1 MLGSF
6 PTLIVIGGVT
16 RMKQRVL
23 RLVPAVVL
31 CGAVVLL
38 SGCFLLPNDPPVATF
53 TSTPSEGRAPLS
65 VLFDATASRDPDG
78 VVTSYRW
85 TFGDKTSGGGM
96 TPTHIYAQPGT
107 YTVELTVGDRRQAT
121 DTATDEIVARAGTN
135 YAIIMGIAS
144 YAPPVN
150 PLSYTDDDAESV
162 AQRLASLP
170 GWDPNNMV
178 LLLNSQATSANFMA
192 LLNEL
197 QGETEDD
204 ILFIFFSG
212 HGNRVEDTNGDEAD
226 GYDEVL
232 CFYDVN
238 LLDDTFA
245 LLLESLPMRRIAIMM
260 DACYSGGQLNTL
272 GAKGSGMGTD
282 DGFLEDLARIPAVRP
297 QDLDGLAK
305 SLVALSASRFDEVSW
320 EFGTLGHGLF
330 AYALL
335 EALDGRADA
344 AGDRDGMTSAEE
356 CFAYVEPR
364 VQFLAMTGGVTQ
376 NPQMLDLCPGE
387 LELAGVP

>member
-1 MLGSF
+1 
-6 PTLIVIGGVT
+6 
-16 RMKQRVL
+16 MKQRVL

-38 SGCFLLPNDPPVATF
+38 SGCFLLPNDPPVAAF
-53 TSTPSEGRAPLS
+53 TAMPTEGSAPLS
-65 VLFDATASRDPDG
+65 VSFDASDSYDPDG
-78 VVTSYRW
+78 LVTSYRW
-85 TFGDKTSGGGM
+85 SFGDGTSGSGM
-96 TPTHIYAQPGT
+96 YPTHTYTLPGT
-107 YTVELTVGDRRQAT
+107 YTVQLTVEDRRQAT
-121 DTATDEIVARAGTN
+121 GTAAGEIVARAGTN
-135 YAIIMGIAS
+135 YAIIIGIAA
-144 YAPPVN
+144 YARISQ
-150 PLSYTDDDAESV
+150 LDYTDDDAESV

-197 QGETEDD
+197 QGGTEDD

-245 LLLESLPMRRIAIMM
+245 LLLASLPMRRMAIMM

-272 GAKGSGMGTD
+272 GVKGAGTGAD

-305 SLVALSASRFDEVSW
+305 SLVALAASRFDGLSW
-320 EFGTLGHGLF
+320 EFKSLGHGLF

-356 CFAYVEPR
+356 CFAYVGPR
-364 VQFLAMTGGVTQ
+364 VQFLAMTGGVMQ
-376 NPQMLDLCPGE
+376 SPQMLDLCPGE

>member
-1 MLGSF
+1 
-6 PTLIVIGGVT
+6 
-16 RMKQRVL
+16 MKQRVL

-31 CGAVVLL
+31 CGALVLL

-53 TSTPSEGRAPLS
+53 TSTPSEGSAPLS
-65 VLFDATASRDPDG
+65 VSFDASGSYDPDG
-78 VVTSYRW
+78 TVTSYRW
-85 TFGDKTSGGGM
+85 TFGDGESGSGM
-96 TPTHIYAQPGT
+96 YATHTYAQPRT
-107 YTVELTVGDRRQAT
+107 YTVELTVEDRRQT
-121 DTATDEIVARAGTN
+121 TSTATAEIVARAGTN
-135 YAIIMGIAS
+135 YAIIIGIAN
-144 YAPPVN
+144 YARTSQLN
-150 PLSYTDDDAESV
+150 YTDDDAESV

-170 GWDPNNMV
+170 GWDPDNMA
-178 LLLNSQATSANFMA
+178 LLVNSQATSANFTR
-192 LLNEL
+192 LLDVLRE
-197 QGETEDD
+197 GTEDD
-204 ILFIFFSG
+204 VLFIFFSG

-238 LLDDTFA
+238 LRDDTFA

-272 GAKGSGMGTD
+272 GAKGSGTGTD
-282 DGFLEDLARIPAVRP
+282 DGFLEDLARIPAARP

-305 SLVALSASRFDEVSW
+305 SLVALSASRFDEISW
-320 EFGTLGHGLF
+320 EFGSLGHGLF

-344 AGDRDGMTSAEE
+344 AEDRDGTTSAEE
-356 CFAYVEPR
+356 CFAYIGPR
-364 VQFLAMTGGVTQ
+364 VRLLAMTGAVTQ

>member
-1 MLGSF
+1 
-6 PTLIVIGGVT
+6 
-16 RMKQRVL
+16 MKQRVL
-23 RLVPAVVL
+23 RLVPAVTL
-31 CGAVVLL
+31 CGVLTLL

-53 TSTPSEGRAPLS
+53 ASTPSEGSAPLS
-65 VLFDATASRDPDG
+65 VSFDASGSYDPDG
-78 VVTSYRW
+78 FVRSYRW
-85 TFGDKTSGGGM
+85 SFGDGTSGSGM
-96 TPTHIYAQPGT
+96 YVTHIFAQPGT
-107 YTVELTVGDRRQAT
+107 YTVELTVEDRRQT
-121 DTATDEIVARAGTN
+121 TSTARAEIVARAGTN
-135 YAIIMGIAS
+135 HAIVIGIAA
-144 YAPPVN
+144 YARMS
-150 PLSYTDDDAESV
+150 PLDYTDDDAESV

-170 GWDPNNMV
+170 GWDPDNMA

-192 LLNEL
+192 LLDEL
-197 QGETEDD
+197 QGGTEDD
-204 ILFIFFSG
+204 VLFVFFSG

-245 LLLESLPMRRIAIMM
+245 LLLESLPMRRMAIMI

-272 GAKGSGMGTD
+272 GAKGSGMGAG
-282 DGFLEDLARIPAVRP
+282 DGFLEDLARIPAARP

-305 SLVALSASRFDEVSW
+305 SLVALSASRFDEPSW
-320 EFGTLGHGLF
+320 EFGSLGHGLF

-335 EALDGRADA
+335 EGLDGRADA

-364 VQFLAMTGGVTQ
+364 VRFLAMTGGVMQ
-376 NPQMLDLCPGE
+376 SPQLLDLCPGE